1 MEKKRKKR
9 GLGSM
14 SPEQI
19 ERITSLGGKAV
30 SANRAHMQEIGRKG
44 GLKSGIVKRMNKD
57 QK

>member
-1 MEKKRKKR
+1 
-9 GLGSM
+9 M